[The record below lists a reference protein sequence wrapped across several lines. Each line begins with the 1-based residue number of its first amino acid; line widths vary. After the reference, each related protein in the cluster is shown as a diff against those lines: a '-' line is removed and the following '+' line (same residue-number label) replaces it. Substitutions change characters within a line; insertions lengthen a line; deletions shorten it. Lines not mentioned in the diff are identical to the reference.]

1 MLIEDFFFN
10 NFIIKNFILKVNT
23 NKHCEL
29 KNGSKKSFLKILNS
43 YLIGSNLGCFFNKF
57 IKPSKKDHIIKIQR
71 FI

>member
-1 MLIEDFFFN
+1 MVV
-10 NFIIKNFILKVNT
+10 KN
-23 NKHCEL
+23 H
-29 KNGSKKSFLKILNS
+29 FLKILNS

>member
-1 MLIEDFFFN
+1 MVE
-10 NFIIKNFILKVNT
+10 K
-23 NKHCEL
+23 
-29 KNGSKKSFLKILNS
+29 KKSFLKILNS